1 MLFTGWKVCIV
12 KNFDLGLWNAA
23 WSMASGSIY
32 NSEVKIFFFFLYG
45 LNLRKTNVQIF
56 FFLKN
61 EKKKNILSGLHATFV
76 LSQYILC

>member
-45 LNLRKTNVQIF
+45 LNLRKTNVQILF
-56 FFLKN
+56 FWIIII
-61 EKKKNILSGLHATFV
+61 KNILSGLHATFV

>member
-45 LNLRKTNVQIF
+45 LNLRKTNVQILF
-56 FFLKN
+56 FWIIII
-61 EKKKNILSGLHATFV
+61 KNILSGLYTTFV
-76 LSQYILC
+76 FSQYILC

>member
-1 MLFTGWKVCIV
+1 MLFTGWKVCLV

-23 WSMASGSIY
+23 WSMALGSIY

-45 LNLRKTNVQIF
+45 LNLRKTNVQILF
-56 FFLKN
+56 FWIIII
-61 EKKKNILSGLHATFV
+61 KNILSGLHATFV